1 MTLLITIAS
10 FLCIGGGFLMIGL
23 SPFEFLEGLSKWI
36 KPKDNSLKSRIRE
49 SKNQKQPKG
58 VKRLVLEV
66 QAVLRITG
74 RQEKFS
80 MLCVLSM
87 LLVVVG
93 VLLALSMKNVFLVP
107 VLAAGFPLLP
117 FYYVMFTASRQKK
130 QINGEL
136 ETALSMITSSY
147 MRNKNTFLRAVE
159 ENMPYLNPPVSEVF
173 RDFLM
178 ESKLIHSNLKEA
190 LEKLKLTIDSDVFQE
205 WVEAVIA
212 CQDDHNLKST
222 LSPIK
227 GKLSDMR
234 VVSAEL
240 DLLIY
245 EPVKEYITMV
255 ILVLGS
261 IPLLYFLN
269 QEWYR
274 TLMFTAFGKML
285 LAISGGMIFLSIAAV
300 VKHTRPVE
308 YKR

>member
-1 MTLLITIAS
+1 M
-10 FLCIGGGFLMIGL
+10 
-23 SPFEFLEGLSKWI
+23 
-36 KPKDNSLKSRIRE
+36 
-49 SKNQKQPKG
+49 
-58 VKRLVLEV
+58 
-66 QAVLRITG
+66 
-74 RQEKFS
+74 
-80 MLCVLSM
+80 
-87 LLVVVG
+87 
-93 VLLALSMKNVFLVP
+93 
-107 VLAAGFPLLP
+107 
-117 FYYVMFTASRQKK
+117 
-130 QINGEL
+130 
-136 ETALSMITSSY
+136 
-147 MRNKNTFLRAVE
+147 
-159 ENMPYLNPPVSEVF
+159 F

-190 LEKLKLTIDSDVFQE
+190 LEKLKLAIDSDVFQE

-222 LSPIK
+222 LVPIV

-269 QEWYR
+269 QEWYK

-285 LAISGGMIFLSIAAV
+285 LAISGGVIFFSLAAV
-300 VKHTRPVE
+300 VKHTKPIE

>member
-1 MTLLITIAS
+1 MRPVYDAVCGWGIAGPVHEKYFYGS
-10 FLCIGGGFLMIGL
+10 SPGGGV
-23 SPFEFLEGLSKWI
+23 S
-36 KPKDNSLKSRIRE
+36 
-49 SKNQKQPKG
+49 
-58 VKRLVLEV
+58 
-66 QAVLRITG
+66 
-74 RQEKFS
+74 
-80 MLCVLSM
+80 
-87 LLVVVG
+87 
-93 VLLALSMKNVFLVP
+93 
-107 VLAAGFPLLP
+107 LAAFLLRSI
-117 FYYVMFTASRQKK
+117 YRIQTEETD
-130 QINGEL
+130 NGEL

-159 ENMPYLNPPVSEVF
+159 ENLPYLNPPVSEVF

-190 LEKLKLTIDSDVFQE
+190 LEKLKLAIDSDVFQE

-222 LSPIK
+222 LVPIV

-269 QEWYR
+269 QEWYK

-285 LAISGGMIFLSIAAV
+285 LAISGGVIFFSLAAV
-300 VKHTRPVE
+300 VKHTKPIE

>member
-178 ESKLIHSNLKEA
+178 ESKLIHSNLK
-190 LEKLKLTIDSDVFQE
+190 
-205 WVEAVIA
+205 
-212 CQDDHNLKST
+212 
-222 LSPIK
+222 
-227 GKLSDMR
+227 
-234 VVSAEL
+234 
-240 DLLIY
+240 
-245 EPVKEYITMV
+245 
-255 ILVLGS
+255 
-261 IPLLYFLN
+261 
-269 QEWYR
+269 
-274 TLMFTAFGKML
+274 
-285 LAISGGMIFLSIAAV
+285 
-300 VKHTRPVE
+300 
-308 YKR
+308 